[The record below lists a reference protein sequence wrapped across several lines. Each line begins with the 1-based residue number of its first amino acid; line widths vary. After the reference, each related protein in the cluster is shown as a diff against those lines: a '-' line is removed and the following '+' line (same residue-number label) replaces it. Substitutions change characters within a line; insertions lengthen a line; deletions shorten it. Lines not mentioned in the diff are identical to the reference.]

1 MGSLLS
7 ADYWYYPT
15 RMLIEHTTP
24 VFQHSGIAVSPLW
37 FGAVHHSATYPFS
50 FYRLPQFICS
60 STLAYLQILF
70 TTDFLYQLIVF

>member
-24 VFQHSGIAVSPLW
+24 VFQHSGIAVSP
-37 FGAVHHSATYPFS
+37 
-50 FYRLPQFICS
+50 
-60 STLAYLQILF
+60 
-70 TTDFLYQLIVF
+70 